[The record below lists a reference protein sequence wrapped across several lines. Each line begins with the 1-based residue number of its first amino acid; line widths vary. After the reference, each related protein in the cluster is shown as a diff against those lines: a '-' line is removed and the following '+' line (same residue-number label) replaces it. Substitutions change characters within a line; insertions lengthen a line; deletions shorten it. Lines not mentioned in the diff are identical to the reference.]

1 MRLIICLVFSLL
13 SLNSVAQGF
22 FGTWYIK
29 DIVASHVSNLT
40 TKQAEIL
47 LGTALNYEHNK
58 ASSNESVCEKA
69 SYNSELFEESDLY
82 NYHKVF
88 FNDLNIPSTSTVT
101 NIEVYCGTKP
111 WFNIGAF
118 LIGTSTGRYF
128 VSYSGYVFELVR
140 KNT

>member
-1 MRLIICLVFSLL
+1 MRLILCLVFSLL
-13 SLNSVAQGF
+13 SLNSVAQDFYGK
-22 FGTWYIK
+22 WYVK
-29 DIVASHVSNLT
+29 EIVASHVSNMT
-40 TKQAEIL
+40 AKQAEVL
-47 LGTALNYEHNK
+47 LGTSLNYESNK
-58 ASSNESVCEKA
+58 ASSSKSFCENA
-69 SYNSELFEESDLY
+69 SYKSEAFEESDLY

-101 NIEVYCGTKP
+101 NIEVHCGTKP

-128 VSYSGYVFELVR
+128 VSYSGYVFEIVR